1 MDVVIAEVGG
11 AAPFNDL
18 QRREVGRSVAA
29 FRFDW
34 DLDFVSPIAA
44 LARRI
49 WYSVCVWFLQRF
61 ESKVSDIGT
70 GETMVVSS
78 LLVRAVPGG
87 IWNLELFY
95 LKNVENVRFRSEFV
109 FFGGVAAEGDG
120 AECIDWGPLSGIGV
134 LGNV

>member
-1 MDVVIAEVGG
+1 MRRWEERPRSTISSGG
-11 AAPFNDL
+11 
-18 QRREVGRSVAA
+18 RSVGRLVAA

-34 DLDFVSPIAA
+34 DLDFRLPYCISTQDLVQC
-44 LARRI
+44 
-49 WYSVCVWFLQRF
+49 VCVWFLQRF

-109 FFGGVAAEGDG
+109 FFGGVAAQGDG